1 MERIRT
7 MTMEDYEA
15 VYDLWIHTPGM
26 GLNTLDDSRDGIGKY
41 LRRNPSTCFV
51 AEEDGTVTG
60 ALIAGHDGRRGYI
73 YHLAVR
79 QQYRKRG
86 IGKRVTEAAMEALE
100 KEGIHKVSL
109 VAFKRNDVGNGFW
122 EAQGFSVREDL
133 VYRNKE
139 IHELQRMDT

>member
-79 QQYRKRG
+79 Q
-86 IGKRVTEAAMEALE
+86 
-100 KEGIHKVSL
+100 
-109 VAFKRNDVGNGFW
+109 
-122 EAQGFSVREDL
+122 
-133 VYRNKE
+133 
-139 IHELQRMDT
+139 

>member
-1 MERIRT
+1 
-7 MTMEDYEA
+7 
-15 VYDLWIHTPGM
+15 
-26 GLNTLDDSRDGIGKY
+26 
-41 LRRNPSTCFV
+41 
-51 AEEDGTVTG
+51 
-60 ALIAGHDGRRGYI
+60 
-73 YHLAVR
+73 
-79 QQYRKRG
+79 
-86 IGKRVTEAAMEALE
+86 MEALE